1 MKMTMSQLFSPFT
14 LRSLTLE
21 NRVVVSPMCQ
31 YICNGDGQMHDWHL
45 MHLGQ
50 LAMGGA
56 GLLFTEA
63 THVSAVG
70 RISPRCA
77 GLWND
82 AQEAA
87 MKRVLDFCK
96 AHGVAKTAI
105 QLAHAGRKASC
116 EKPWDGGGAIAPDH
130 ENGWQVVAPS
140 AVPFR
145 AGDPE
150 PEALNTSRIR
160 EIIQGFADAAKR
172 ADRLGLDAI
181 EIHGAHGYL
190 LHQFLSPHSNKRDD
204 DYGGSLENRMRIVI
218 EVYDA
223 VRAAFDPAKPVGIR
237 ISASDW
243 VEGGWDI
250 DQSAELAR
258 VLKERGCD
266 FIHVSSGGLH
276 IDQNIPVGP
285 NYQVPFADRIK
296 SETGMITIAVGLIT
310 EAEQAEAIVFTG
322 QADAIA
328 LARGILYDPR
338 WPWHAAASLGA
349 EVKAANQYLRCQP
362 RTLKKLFG

>member
-1 MKMTMSQLFSPFT
+1 MSHLFTP
-14 LRSLTLE
+14 LKLGTLE
-21 NRVVVSPMCQ
+21 LDNRIVIAPMCQ
-31 YICNGDGQMHDWHL
+31 YSADNGKTTRWHD
-45 MHLGQ
+45 MHLGN
-50 LAMGGA
+50 LAQSGA
-56 GLLFTEA
+56 GLLIIEATAIEPEGRITYGDVGLWDDETEA
-63 THVSAVG
+63 ALSKTLNAV
-70 RISPRCA
+70 RSHSDMPI
-77 GLWND
+77 
-82 AQEAA
+82 
-87 MKRVLDFCK
+87 
-96 AHGVAKTAI
+96 AI

-130 ENGWQVVAPS
+130 KNGWQVVAPS
-140 AVPFR
+140 AVPVR
-145 AGDPE
+145 AGDPA
-150 PEALNTSRIR
+150 PEALGTSRIG

-172 ADRLGLDAI
+172 ADHLGIDAI
-181 EIHGAHGYL
+181 EIHSAHGYL
-190 LHQFLSPHSNKRDD
+190 LHNFLSPHANKRQDA
-204 DYGGSLENRMRIVI
+204 YGGSLENRMRIVL

-243 VEGGWDI
+243 VDGGWDI
-250 DQSAELAR
+250 DQSVELAKA
-258 VLKERGCD
+258 LKERGCD

-276 IDQNIPVGP
+276 IDQKIPLGP

-296 SETGMITIAVGLIT
+296 AETGMTTIAVGLIT

-338 WPWHAAASLGA
+338 WPWHAAATLGA

-362 RTLKKLFG
+362 RVLKKLFG

>member
-1 MKMTMSQLFSPFT
+1 MSHLFTP
-14 LRSLTLE
+14 LCLGKLELE
-21 NRVVVSPMCQ
+21 NRIVIAPMCQ
-31 YICNGDGQMHDWHL
+31 YSADNGKATAWHD
-45 MHLGQ
+45 MHLGN
-50 LAMGGA
+50 LAQSGA
-56 GLLFTEA
+56 GLLIIEASAIEPEGRITYGDLGLWDDETEA
-63 THVSAVG
+63 ALGKTLAAV
-70 RISPRCA
+70 RSHSDMPI
-77 GLWND
+77 
-82 AQEAA
+82 
-87 MKRVLDFCK
+87 
-96 AHGVAKTAI
+96 TI

-250 DQSAELAR
+250 DQSVELAR

-296 SETGMITIAVGLIT
+296 SETGITTIAVGLIT
-310 EAEQAEAIVFTG
+310 DAEQAEAIVFTG
-322 QADAIA
+322 QADAIS

-349 EVKAANQYLRCQP
+349 KLKAANQYLRCQP

>member
-1 MKMTMSQLFSPFT
+1 MSHLFTQLC
-14 LRSLTLE
+14 LGKLELE
-21 NRVVVSPMCQ
+21 NRIVIAPMCQ
-31 YICNGDGQMHDWHL
+31 YSADNGKATAWHD
-45 MHLGQ
+45 MHLGN
-50 LAMGGA
+50 LAQSGA
-56 GLLFTEA
+56 GLLIIEASAIEPEGRITYGDLGLWDDETEA
-63 THVSAVG
+63 ALGKTLAAV
-70 RISPRCA
+70 RSHSDMPI
-77 GLWND
+77 
-82 AQEAA
+82 
-87 MKRVLDFCK
+87 
-96 AHGVAKTAI
+96 AI

-130 ENGWQVVAPS
+130 KNGWQVVAPS

-150 PEALNTSRIR
+150 PEALNISRIR
-160 EIIQGFADAAKR
+160 EIIQGFADAATR

-204 DYGGSLENRMRIVI
+204 DYGGSLGNRMRIVI

-250 DQSAELAR
+250 DQSVELAR

-276 IDQNIPVGP
+276 IDQKIPVGP

-296 SETGMITIAVGLIT
+296 SETGITTIAVGLIT

>member
-1 MKMTMSQLFSPFT
+1 MSHLFTPLT
-14 LRSLTLE
+14 LGKLQLE
-21 NRVVVSPMCQ
+21 NRILIAPMCQ
-31 YICNGDGQMHDWHL
+31 YSADNGKATAWHD
-45 MHLGQ
+45 MHLGN
-50 LAMGGA
+50 LAQSGA
-56 GLLFTEA
+56 GLLIIEATAIEPEGRITYGDLGLWDDETEA
-63 THVSAVG
+63 ALGKSLAAV
-70 RISPRCA
+70 RSHSDMPI
-77 GLWND
+77 
-82 AQEAA
+82 
-87 MKRVLDFCK
+87 
-96 AHGVAKTAI
+96 AI

-130 ENGWQVVAPS
+130 KSGWQVVAPS

-150 PEALNTSRIR
+150 PEALSTSRIR

-172 ADRLGLDAI
+172 ADRLGIDAI

-190 LHQFLSPHSNKRDD
+190 LHQFLSPHSNKRND

-243 VEGGWDI
+243 VDGGWDI
-250 DQSAELAR
+250 DQSVELAR
-258 VLKERGCD
+258 QLKKRGCD

-276 IDQNIPVGP
+276 IDQKIPVGP
-285 NYQVPFADRIK
+285 NYQVPFADRLK
-296 SETGMITIAVGLIT
+296 SETGMTTIAVGLIT

-338 WPWHAAASLGA
+338 WPWHAAATLGA

-362 RTLKKLFG
+362 RSLKKLFG